1 MWLHE
6 DVATM
11 KVGKQY
17 VQTIALTAL
26 NITCSGQSQK
36 LDFGMFFIQYIA
48 DIFRGLQVLYPSPI
62 LSFHVRYEACIP
74 M

>member
-6 DVATM
+6 RTATR
-11 KVGKQY
+11 KVGERY
-17 VQTIALTAL
+17 VQFIALTAL
-26 NITCSGQSQK
+26 NITCSAPCPK

-48 DIFRGLQVLYPSPI
+48 DIFRGLQVLYLSRI

-74 M
+74 I